1 MKKYFTFL
9 ICLLL
14 FISCKK
20 EVSETL
26 IYNKVVQDYSNIF
39 SENEEIK
46 LSEKIINYEKLT
58 TNQICIYTID
68 AIPNNETILDYATNL
83 SNNLGVGTK
92 EKDNGLLILISKF
105 DREMAI
111 STGIGTEKTITDSI
125 AKAIIKETIVPKFKD
140 SFYFKGIN
148 IGLDSIFLKWN

>member
-58 TNQICIYTID
+58 TNQICIYTIW
-68 AIPNNETILDYATNL
+68 T
-83 SNNLGVGTK
+83 S
-92 EKDNGLLILISKF
+92 
-105 DREMAI
+105 
-111 STGIGTEKTITDSI
+111 
-125 AKAIIKETIVPKFKD
+125 
-140 SFYFKGIN
+140 
-148 IGLDSIFLKWN
+148 